1 MTGEPAGAYE
11 EGALFEPD
19 YPLETERLV
28 LRPFRED
35 DFEAL
40 YAIQSDPAVTRYLY
54 WDPRTPDEVRE
65 SIQRKIRTS
74 VARPG
79 EPLSIAVTLR
89 DDGALIGDCTLF
101 WSSFEYRQG
110 EIGFVFN
117 PAFHG
122 QGYATEAARVLLEL
136 AFDGLRLHR
145 VIGRLEARNRAS
157 AALLER
163 LGMRCEAHLIENEYV
178 KDEWQSE
185 LVYALLESEWRAPL
199 GACRSCRPVRG

>member
-1 MTGEPAGAYE
+1 MSESTDEC
-11 EGALFEPD
+11 FEPD

-28 LRPFRED
+28 LRPFCED
-35 DFEAL
+35 DLEAL
-40 YAIQSDPAVTRYLY
+40 YAIHSDESVVRYLY
-54 WDPRTPDEVRE
+54 WEVRTLEEVRE
-65 SIQRKIRTS
+65 SLERKIRAS

-79 EPLSIAVTLR
+79 EPLSLAVTLR
-89 DDGALIGDCTLF
+89 EDGALIGDCTLF
-101 WSSFEYRQG
+101 WSSLEHRQG

-122 QGYATEAARVLLEL
+122 QGYATESARVLLDL
-136 AFDGLRLHR
+136 AFDGLGLHR
-145 VIGRLEARNRAS
+145 VVGRLEARNRAS

-185 LVYALLESEWRAPL
+185 LVYALLESEWRAL
-199 GACRSCRPVRG
+199 D

>member
-1 MTGEPAGAYE
+1 VTGEAADTSGAGAFF
-11 EGALFEPD
+11 APD
-19 YPLETERLV
+19 YPIETERLV

-35 DFEAL
+35 DLEAL
-40 YAIQSDPAVTRYLY
+40 HAIQSDPAVTRYLY
-54 WDPRTPDEVRE
+54 WGPRTEDEVRE

-74 VARPG
+74 VARPE

-89 DDGALIGDCTLF
+89 DGGALIGDCTLF
-101 WSSFEYRQG
+101 WSSSEHRQG

-117 PAFHG
+117 PTFHG
-122 QGYATEAARVLLEL
+122 HGYATEAARVLLEL

-145 VIGRLEARNRAS
+145 VVGRLEARNRAS

-163 LGMRCEAHLIENEYV
+163 LGMRREAHLIENEYV

-185 LVYALLESEWRAPL
+185 LVYALLESEWRAL
-199 GACRSCRPVRG
+199 R

>member
-1 MTGEPAGAYE
+1 VTGEPADTPEAGTS
-11 EGALFEPD
+11 FEPD

-35 DFEAL
+35 DFDAL

-54 WDPRTPDEVRE
+54 WGPRTPDEVRE
-65 SIQRKIRTS
+65 SIERRIRGS

-89 DDGALIGDCTLF
+89 DEGVLIGDLTLF
-101 WSSFEYRQG
+101 WSSFEHQQG
-110 EIGFVFN
+110 EIGFVFD

-145 VIGRLEARNRAS
+145 VVGRLEARNRAS

-163 LGMRCEAHLIENEYV
+163 LGMRREAHLIENEYG
-178 KDEWQSE
+178 KGEWQSE
-185 LVYALLESEWRAPL
+185 LVYALLESEWRA
-199 GACRSCRPVRG
+199 AR